1 MKENVDLN
9 RYNYVVSLLND
20 EQLAQLRSYLVMSG
34 ALKSVVGAGRRAWK
48 SGV

>member
-1 MKENVDLN
+1 MKENVDVH

-34 ALKSVVGAGRRAWK
+34 ALQFDATDGEWK
-48 SGV
+48 EK

>member
-34 ALKSVVGAGRRAWK
+34 ALKFDATDGEWK
-48 SGV
+48 EE

>member
-1 MKENVDLN
+1 MENVDLN

-34 ALKSVVGAGRRAWK
+34 ALQFDATDGKWK
-48 SGV
+48 EK